1 MAVALT
7 AGSKIAGMSTTIP
20 FDPYLAAGAVA
31 LSVFVGTLATI
42 YPALKASKI
51 DPSDAL
57 RHM

>member
-20 FDPYLAAGAVA
+20 FDLYLAAGAVA

-42 YPALKASKI
+42 YPALKLNFENLKS
-51 DPSDAL
+51 L
-57 RHM
+57 CCR